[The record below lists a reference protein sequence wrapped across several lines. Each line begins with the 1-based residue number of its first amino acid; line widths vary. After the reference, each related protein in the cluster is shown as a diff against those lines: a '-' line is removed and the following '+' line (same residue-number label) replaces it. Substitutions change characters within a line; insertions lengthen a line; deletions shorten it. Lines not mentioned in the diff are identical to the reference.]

1 MSSSTMDEEPLN
13 LCLKDEQRFTD
24 SGNEDRFSSPGVLGT
39 TSSNNSSGDEEDEM
53 EAVTSGDCGP
63 SRTGGGPDTDSS
75 LSVIEQINSLRK
87 FIHEKRLSKFY
98 EMYLM
103 QLRVLAQLIFCCSC
117 CCSFVFVSPSLSLSM
132 DAN

>member
-1 MSSSTMDEEPLN
+1 MSVVSMDEEPLN

-24 SGNEDRFSSPGVLGT
+24 SGNEDRFSSPGVVG
-39 TSSNNSSGDEEDEM
+39 SNSSGEEDDDEYGG
-53 EAVTSGDCGP
+53 ERGGDDGSGTMAAP
-63 SRTGGGPDTDSS
+63 PESDSS
-75 LSVIEQINSLRK
+75 TTMSVLEQINSLRK

-103 QLRVLAQLIFCCSC
+103 QLRVRVI
-117 CCSFVFVSPSLSLSM
+117 LSLLLLVTFIVM